1 MRNAIISLILL
12 MTPVVQA
19 ADAPT
24 LREDAPDRYVVVP
37 GDTLWGISGR
47 FLQDPWRWPTVWRM
61 NQEQLRNPHRIFPGD
76 VIVLDR
82 SGAEPVLRLA
92 DPSDAAAAAAAR
104 DRRGLGDAP
113 SDVRGNVVKLGPRT
127 RVEPLKDRAVPTIP
141 PSVIEP
147 FLSRPLVVGQ
157 NELDSA
163 PRIMATEENRVSI
176 GAGSVAY
183 AQGLLDGDSGKR
195 TTVWQVFRR
204 GDPLVDPESNE
215 TLGYVAIYLGEARVT
230 KFGDPS
236 TITIT
241 RSMQEISVGDR
252 LLPASK
258 EVPVFSYVPRAPWR
272 PVRGRIVSTYG
283 SLGETGPLGIVALSK
298 GSNDGLEVGHV
309 LAIYRSQSTQR
320 YDVRMSPL
328 YGKQGLTGDDSPR
341 TYYTEELTP
350 RDAPL
355 YQRGQ
360 ALSVEDA
367 AKLPDE
373 RYGLVMVFRT
383 FDRAS
388 FGLVMQSTRPVAI
401 NDVVTDP

>member
-1 MRNAIISLILL
+1 MRKAIISLILL

-19 ADAPT
+19 GDAPT

-47 FLQDPWRWPTVWRM
+47 FLQDPWRWPSLWRM

-76 VIVLDR
+76 VLVLDR

-92 DPSDAAAAAAAR
+92 DPSDAAAAR

-113 SDVRGNVVKLGPRT
+113 ADVRGNVVKLSPRT
-127 RVEPLKDRAVPTIP
+127 RAEPLKDKAVPTIP
-141 PSVIEP
+141 PSAIEP

-157 NELDSA
+157 NELDDA

-176 GAGSVAY
+176 GAGSIAY
-183 AQGLLDGDSGKR
+183 AQGLQDSKG

-215 TLGYVAIYLGEARVT
+215 TLGYLAIYLGEARVT

-236 TITIT
+236 TVAIT

-252 LLPASK
+252 LMPATR
-258 EVPVFSYVPRAPWR
+258 EVPVFAYVPRAPWR

-309 LAIYRSQSTQR
+309 LAIWRSQSTQR
-320 YDVRMSPL
+320 YDLRMSPL
-328 YGKQGLTGDDSPR
+328 YGTQGITANDSPR

-360 ALSVEDA
+360 RLTVEDA

-383 FDRAS
+383 FDRAA

-401 NDVVTDP
+401 NDVVTEP

>member
-1 MRNAIISLILL
+1 MRKAIISLILL

-19 ADAPT
+19 ADAPA

-47 FLQDPWRWPTVWRM
+47 FLQDPWRWPSLWRM

-76 VIVLDR
+76 VLVLDR
-82 SGAEPVLRLA
+82 SGAEPVLRLV
-92 DPSDAAAAAAAR
+92 DPSDAAAR
-104 DRRGLGDAP
+104 DRRALGDVP
-113 SDVRGNVVKLGPRT
+113 EDVRGAVVKLSPRT
-127 RVEPLKDRAVPTIP
+127 RAEPLKDRAVPTIP

-157 NELDSA
+157 NELDGA

-176 GAGSVAY
+176 GAGSIAY
-183 AQGLLDGDSGKR
+183 AQGLLDGNGSKR
-195 TTVWQVFRR
+195 TTVWQIFRR
-204 GDPLVDPESNE
+204 GDPLIDPESNE
-215 TLGYVAIYLGEARVT
+215 TLGYLAIYLGEARVT

-236 TITIT
+236 TIAIT

-252 LLPASK
+252 LMPATR

-298 GSNDGLEVGHV
+298 GSKDGLEVGHV

-320 YDVRMSPL
+320 YDLRMSPL
-328 YGKQGLTGDDSPR
+328 YGTQGITGSDSPR
-341 TYYTEELTP
+341 SYYTEELTP

-355 YQRGQ
+355 YQRGERI
-360 ALSVEDA
+360 SVEDA

-388 FGLVMQSTRPVAI
+388 FGLVMQSSRPVAI
-401 NDVVTDP
+401 NDVVTEP

>member
-1 MRNAIISLILL
+1 MRKTIISLILL
-12 MTPVVQA
+12 MTPVVSALA

-47 FLQDPWRWPTVWRM
+47 FLQDPWRWPSLWRM

-76 VIVLDR
+76 VLVLDR

-92 DPSDAAAAAAAR
+92 DPSDAAAAAAR
-104 DRRGLGDAP
+104 DRRGLGDVPA
-113 SDVRGNVVKLGPRT
+113 DVRGAVVRLDPRI
-127 RVEPLKDRAVPTIP
+127 RAEPLKDKAVPTIP

-147 FLSRPLVVGQ
+147 FLSRPLIVGQ
-157 NELDSA
+157 NELDGA
-163 PRIMATEENRVSI
+163 ARIMATEENRVSI
-176 GAGSVAY
+176 GAGSIAY
-183 AQGLLDGDSGKR
+183 AQGLLDGKR
-195 TTVWQVFRR
+195 TAVWQVFRR
-204 GDPLVDPESNE
+204 GDALVDPDSNE

-241 RSMQEISVGDR
+241 KSTQEISVGDR
-252 LLPASK
+252 LLPATK

-283 SLGETGPLGIVALSK
+283 NLGETGPLGIVALSK

-320 YDVRMSPL
+320 YDLRMSPL
-328 YGKQGLTGDDSPR
+328 YGRQGITGNDSPR
-341 TYYTEELTP
+341 PYYAEEITP
-350 RDAPL
+350 RDAAL
-355 YQRGQ
+355 YQRGER
-360 ALSVEDA
+360 VTEEDV

-388 FGLVMQSTRPVAI
+388 FGLVMQSSRPVAI

>member
-1 MRNAIISLILL
+1 MRKTIISLILL
-12 MTPVVQA
+12 MTPVVSVLA

-47 FLQDPWRWPTVWRM
+47 FLQDPWRWPSLWRM

-76 VIVLDR
+76 VLVLDR

-92 DPSDAAAAAAAR
+92 DPSDAAAAAAR
-104 DRRGLGDAP
+104 DRRGLGDVPA
-113 SDVRGNVVKLGPRT
+113 DVRGAVVRLDPRI
-127 RVEPLKDRAVPTIP
+127 RAEPLKDKAVPTIP

-147 FLSRPLVVGQ
+147 FLSRPLIVGQ
-157 NELDSA
+157 NELDGA
-163 PRIMATEENRVSI
+163 ARIMATEENRVSI
-176 GAGSVAY
+176 GAGSIAY
-183 AQGLLDGDSGKR
+183 AQGLLDGKR

-204 GDPLVDPESNE
+204 GDALVDPDSNE

-241 RSMQEISVGDR
+241 KSTQEISVGDR
-252 LLPASK
+252 LLPATK

-283 SLGETGPLGIVALSK
+283 SLAETGQLGIVALSK

-320 YDVRMSPL
+320 YDLRMSPL
-328 YGKQGLTGDDSPR
+328 YGREGITGSDAPR
-341 TYYTEELTP
+341 AYYQEELTP

-355 YQRGQ
+355 YQRGERIT
-360 ALSVEDA
+360 VEEA

-388 FGLVMQSTRPVAI
+388 FGLVMQSSRPVAI